1 MAEKANG
8 ALKWT
13 IGIIAF
19 IIYVAVGRGVILS
32 NGAGFS
38 HAEQEWQMST
48 GQSWAMVI
56 WTIVV
61 VVGAVMAYKGIS
73 KE

>member
-1 MAEKANG
+1 MATKSNDAF
-8 ALKWT
+8 KWI

-32 NGAGFS
+32 DGSGYN
-38 HAEQEWQMST
+38 HLEHEWEMST

-56 WTIVV
+56 WTVV
-61 VVGAVMAYKGIS
+61 VIVCAVKLYKSIS